1 MINERRLR
9 EKVFAVAWDMW
20 VDEGSPGYCRAILSI
35 YAELTNQDL
44 DEVEKEWEK
53 ATEGLSFDETY
64 VDKELKSIESGS
76 MSKKDKIEL
85 ALFLIIAFGMM
96 IITVVLKL
104 Y

>member
-53 ATEGLSFDETY
+53 ATEGLTFDYKTLSWEKY
-64 VDKELKSIESGS
+64 IDKGVSHEMQTQERRK
-76 MSKKDKIEL
+76 
-85 ALFLIIAFGMM
+85 
-96 IITVVLKL
+96 
-104 Y
+104 